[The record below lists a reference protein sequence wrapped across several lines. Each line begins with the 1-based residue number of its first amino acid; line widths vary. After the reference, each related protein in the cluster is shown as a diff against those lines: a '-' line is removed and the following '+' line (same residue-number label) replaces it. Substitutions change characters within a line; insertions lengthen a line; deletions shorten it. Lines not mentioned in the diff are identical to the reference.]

1 MTVQR
6 GTTAEM
12 RVEVTDGGNVDE
24 NDDWKVR
31 REREYRIRG
40 FRRFSKHSIRGL
52 QGDVVYLC

>member
-31 REREYRIRG
+31 RERV
-40 FRRFSKHSIRGL
+40 
-52 QGDVVYLC
+52 QDP